1 MVRKALLGVLA
12 SMLVASVALAEES
25 PVGATVSTTVASMYE
40 WNGFDVVK
48 ERGLDEG
55 PVVQPN
61 VSVGVK
67 NTGLSFS
74 VGGSFVMN
82 EDSQL
87 HEAKY
92 GVSVVRSASPI
103 VDVGVGYNFYDDRVK
118 EVGGVATVDNNK
130 HEGWGSVAVKS
141 AVGVVPGVTVKYE
154 KPGQDGVDGFAVV
167 VGSVD
172 YSVPM
177 SGVTLGSAGVDVKLH
192 SGVVYNSSVK
202 ANNVEVLK
210 GGVSAVQF
218 GVSSGVKA
226 GRVVVTPAVNYQVT
240 LRDEVVGTTTQNA
253 DNEFWATVGVAYG
266 F

>member
-48 ERGLDEG
+48 GRGLDEG

-61 VSVGVK
+61 VTVGVK
-67 NTGLSFS
+67 NTGLNFS

-82 EDSQL
+82 EDSRL

-92 GVSVVRSASPI
+92 GVNLVRAVSPL
-103 VDVGVGYNFYDDRVK
+103 VNVGVGYNFYDDRVK
-118 EVGGVATVDNNK
+118 EVGGVATEDQNK
-130 HEGWGSVAVKS
+130 HEAWGNVTVKS
-141 AVGVVPGVTVKYE
+141 AVGVEPGVTVKYE
-154 KPGQDGVDGFAVV
+154 KPSTDGVDGFGVV
-167 VGSVD
+167 VGSLG
-172 YSVPM
+172 YNVPM
-177 SGVTLGSAGVDVKLH
+177 TGVTVGTAGVDLKVH
-192 SGVVYNSSVK
+192 SGVVYNTAVK
-202 ANNVEVLK
+202 AEDVEVVK
-210 GGVSAVQF
+210 AGVSAVQF
-218 GVSSGVKA
+218 GVTSNVKA
-226 GRVVVTPAVNYQVT
+226 GRVVVTPSVNYQVT
-240 LRDEVVGTTTQNA
+240 LRDVSPTVTEND